1 VRFGGGLGLICP
13 PMLTEESDKKLFLLD
28 AYALIFRAYY
38 AFIRN
43 PRINSKGENTSAA
56 FGFTTAVLDILR
68 NEKPTHIAIVFD
80 PPGPTF
86 RHEEYPEYKANRDE
100 TPEDIRASVP
110 WIHKVAESLRIPTI
124 TIPGFEAD
132 DTIGCLA
139 VMAEKEGFDVYMM
152 TPDKDYAQLVT
163 EKVRM
168 YRPGRSGNPP
178 QVWGP
183 AEVCERFGIDNPLQ
197 VIDLLGL
204 MGDSADN
211 IPGVPGIGPKTA
223 AKLLNTYG
231 SMETLL
237 DSTADLKGKQKE
249 NLENFRAQALLSK
262 HLATIALD
270 VPVTPDFDA
279 MRIDGPDAEKLS
291 EVFEALEFRTLA
303 RRALGAS
310 APPQA
315 NVAAA
320 DHPSEA
326 AKTATDSGQSQMD
339 MFGVSTDAA
348 QDQMEPGLT
357 SFDAE
362 KVNYRMADSPEGWA
376 QVCAEIGAVD
386 RFAFDTETTGLDART
401 ARLVGMSFST
411 AKGTGWYVPVPFGK
425 QGEHQSHDPAVQEI
439 LKAFG
444 AVWSAKEKVLIAQNW
459 KFDYKVMRTAGVEIQ
474 CRVFDTMLAHYVLQ
488 PDLKH
493 GMDYLAEVEL
503 GYKTIPIADILGK
516 RGKNQKT
523 MADIP
528 SEQVRDYACEDAD
541 ITLQLADVFE
551 GRMPKGS
558 AERQVLDTLEMPLVP
573 VLAEMEMEG
582 VRLDVEALNGMA
594 KGLEEDLRRLT
605 ESIQAHA
612 GVPFSIDS
620 PRQLGE
626 VLFDHLVITEK
637 AKKTKTGQYAT
648 GEDILQKLVN
658 AHPIVSEVLEYRQ
671 LNKLLSTYVRPLPEL
686 VEEKT
691 QRIHTQYMQAVAA
704 TGRLSSTQP
713 NLQNIPIR
721 TLRGR
726 EIRKAFVPRDD
737 NHVLLAADYSQVELR
752 IVAALSGD
760 RGLCQAFL
768 DGADIHT
775 ATAAKV
781 FGISPDEVDRGQRSQ
796 AKAVNFGILY
806 GQGAFGL
813 AETLKIPRRE
823 AKSIIEA
830 YFTEFPD
837 LKAYQTQVV
846 ETAKEKG
853 YVETVLG
860 RKRWL
865 PDITS
870 ANAVVRGFAERNA
883 VNAPIQGS
891 AADIIKVAMVRI
903 QKAIRAEELD
913 ARMILQV
920 HDELV
925 FDVPKTEAEA
935 LSKLVKTHM
944 EEAVKL
950 SVPLEVEIQTGT
962 NWLEAH

>member
-1 VRFGGGLGLICP
+1 
-13 PMLTEESDKKLFLLD
+13 MLTAESDKKLFLLD

-43 PRINSKGENTSAA
+43 PRINSKGQNTSAV
-56 FGFTTAVLDILR
+56 FGFTTTVLDVLK
-68 NEKPTHIAIVFD
+68 NEKPTHLAVVFD

-86 RHEEYPEYKANRDE
+86 RHEEYTEYKANRDE

-110 WIHKVAESLRIPTI
+110 RVLEVAEAMRIPTI
-124 TIPGFEAD
+124 TIPGYEAD
-132 DTIGCLA
+132 DTIGALS

-152 TPDKDYAQLVT
+152 TPDKDYGQLVT

-178 QVWGP
+178 QIWGP
-183 AEVCERFGIDNPLQ
+183 AEVCERFGIERTEQ

-223 AKLLNTYG
+223 AKLLNKYG
-231 SMETLL
+231 SMEVLL
-237 DSTADLKGKQKE
+237 DSTEELKGKQKE
-249 NLENFRAQALLSK
+249 NLENFREQALLSK
-262 HLATIALD
+262 RLATIALD
-270 VPVTPDFDA
+270 VPVEADFDA
-279 MRIDGPDAEKLS
+279 MVVEEPDAEKLS
-291 EVFEALEFRTLA
+291 AVFESLEFRTLA
-303 RRALGAS
+303 RRVLGDAATLAAAPAAGKS
-310 APPQA
+310 APA
-315 NVAAA
+315 SVAGGDA
-320 DHPSEA
+320 
-326 AKTATDSGQSQMD
+326 QMD
-339 MFGVSTDAA
+339 MFGGGGDAA
-348 QDQMEPGLT
+348 GAGADTVQGGLDA
-357 SFDAE
+357 FDPD
-362 KVNYRMADSPEGWA
+362 KVDYRMAHTPEAWA
-376 QVCAEIGAVD
+376 ELCAEVAGVD

-401 ARLVGMSFST
+401 ARIVGMSFST
-411 AKGTGWYVPVPFGK
+411 RPGTGWYVPVPLGSPDAP
-425 QGEHQSHDPAVQEI
+425 QSEDDAVRHV
-439 LKAFG
+439 LDAFA
-444 AVWSAKEKVLIAQNW
+444 AVWTAKDKVLVAQNW
-459 KFDYKVMRTAGVEIQ
+459 KYDHKVMRRVGVDVQ
-474 CRVFDTMLAHYVLQ
+474 CPVFDTMLAHYVLQ
-488 PDLKH
+488 PDQKH
-493 GMDYLAEVEL
+493 GMDVLAENEL
-503 GYKTIPIADILGK
+503 GYRTIPITDLLGK
-516 RGKNQKT
+516 KGKNQKT

-528 SEQVRDYACEDAD
+528 PEEVVNYACEDAD
-541 ITLQLADVFE
+541 ITLRLADVFE
-551 GRMPKGS
+551 ARMPAGS
-558 AERQVLDTLEMPLVP
+558 PERHILDEVEMPLVP
-573 VLAEMEMEG
+573 VLADMEMEG
-582 VRLDVEALNGMA
+582 VRLDVDVLGAMA
-594 KGLEEDLRRLT
+594 EGLQEDLRKLT

-648 GEDILQKLVN
+648 GEDVLQKLVDT
-658 AHPIVSEVLEYRQ
+658 HPIVGEVLEYRQ

-686 VEEKT
+686 VDPET
-691 QRIHTQYMQAVAA
+691 GRIHTQYMQAVAA

-721 TLRGR
+721 TKRGR
-726 EIRKAFVPRDD
+726 EIRKAFVPRDA

-760 RGLCQAFL
+760 RGLCTAFL
-768 DGADIHT
+768 EGADIHT

-781 FGISPDEVDRGQRSQ
+781 FGVPAEDVDRGQRSQ

-823 AKSIIEA
+823 AKGIIEA
-830 YFTEFPD
+830 YFAEFAD
-837 LKAYQTQVV
+837 LKAYQTRVV
-846 ETAKEKG
+846 EEAKENG

-883 VNAPIQGS
+883 INAPIQGS
-891 AADIIKVAMVRI
+891 AADIIKIAMVRI
-903 QKAIRAEELD
+903 HRALD
-913 ARMILQV
+913 EGGFKARMILQV

-925 FDVPKTEAEA
+925 FDVPTEEVEA
-935 LSKLVKTHM
+935 VRELVCSHM
-944 EEAVKL
+944 ERAVEL
-950 SVPLEVEIQTGT
+950 AVPLEVEAQTGQD
-962 NWLEAH
+962 WLEAH

>member
-1 VRFGGGLGLICP
+1 
-13 PMLTEESDKKLFLLD
+13 MLTAESDKKLFLLD

-43 PRINSKGENTSAA
+43 PRINSKGQNTSAV
-56 FGFTTAVLDILR
+56 FGFTTAVLDILK
-68 NEKPTHIAIVFD
+68 NEKPTHLAVVFD

-86 RHEEYPEYKANRDE
+86 RHEEYSEYKANRDE

-110 WIHKVAESLRIPTI
+110 RVLEVAAAMRIPTI
-124 TIPGFEAD
+124 TIPGYEAD
-132 DTIGCLA
+132 DTIGALS
-139 VMAEKEGFDVYMM
+139 VMAEKAGFDVYMM
-152 TPDKDYAQLVT
+152 TPDKDFGQLVT

-168 YRPGRSGNPP
+168 FRPGRSGNPP

-183 AEVCERFGIDNPLQ
+183 AEVCERFGIERTEQ

-223 AKLLNTYG
+223 AKLLSKYG
-231 SMETLL
+231 TMETLL

-249 NLENFRAQALLSK
+249 NLETYREQALLSK

-270 VPVTPDFDA
+270 VPVEADFEA
-279 MRIDGPDAEKLS
+279 MRVEKPDAEKLAA
-291 EVFEALEFRTLA
+291 VFESLEFRTLS
-303 RRALGAS
+303 RRVLGDVAVPKATTADS
-310 APPQA
+310 AEIPA
-315 NVAAA
+315 I
-320 DHPSEA
+320 STEEA
-326 AKTATDSGQSQMD
+326 QMD
-339 MFGVSTDAA
+339 MFGGGSGGAVAGAESGGGPVSIDRESV
-348 QDQMEPGLT
+348 D
-357 SFDAE
+357 
-362 KVNYRMADSPEGWA
+362 YRMADTPA
-376 QVCAEIGAVD
+376 LRAELMGLLDTCD
-386 RFAFDTETTGLDART
+386 RFAFDTETTGVDART
-401 ARLVGMSFST
+401 ARLVGMSFSL
-411 AKGTGWYVPVPFGK
+411 AEGTGWYVPVPIGSDDLP
-425 QGEHQSHDPAVQEI
+425 QGEQAEVRALLGEFNAIWASEDKEI
-439 LKAFG
+439 
-444 AVWSAKEKVLIAQNW
+444 VAQNW
-459 KFDYKVMRTAGVEIQ
+459 KYDHKIMRGVGVVVR

-493 GMDYLAEVEL
+493 GMDHLAETEL
-503 GYKTIPIADILGK
+503 GYRTIPITDLLGK
-516 RGKNQKT
+516 KGKNQKT

-528 SEQVRDYACEDAD
+528 PEQVVDYACEDAD
-541 ITLQLADVFE
+541 ITLRLADTF
-551 GRMPKGS
+551 GSRMPEGS
-558 AERQVLDTLEMPLVP
+558 PERRILETIEMPLVP
-573 VLAEMEMEG
+573 VLADMELEG
-582 VRLDVEALNGMA
+582 VRLDVEAMQDMA
-594 KGLEEDLRRLT
+594 TGLEEDLRTLT
-605 ESIQAHA
+605 DSIQAHA

-626 VLFDHLVITEK
+626 VLFDHLAITDK

-648 GEDILQKLVN
+648 GEDILQKLAD
-658 AHPIVSEVLEYRQ
+658 AHPIVPEVLEYRQ

-686 VEEKT
+686 VDSAT
-691 QRIHTQYMQAVAA
+691 GRVHTQYMQAVAA
-704 TGRLSSTQP
+704 TGRLSSTRP

-721 TLRGR
+721 TARGR
-726 EIRKAFVPRDD
+726 EIRKAFVPRDA

-760 RGLCQAFL
+760 KGLCQAFL

-781 FGISPDEVDRGQRSQ
+781 FGVDPNEVDRGQRSR

-823 AKSIIEA
+823 AKGIIEA
-830 YFTEFPD
+830 YFAEFSE
-837 LKAYQTQVV
+837 LKSYQTRVV
-846 ETAKEKG
+846 EEAKERG

-865 PDITS
+865 PDIAS

-883 VNAPIQGS
+883 INAPIQGS

-903 QKAIRAEELD
+903 QKALRD
-913 ARMILQV
+913 GGFGARMILQV

-925 FDVPKTEAEA
+925 FDVPKGEAEA
-935 LSKLVKTHM
+935 ISALVREHM
-944 EEAVKL
+944 EGAIELA
-950 SVPLEVEIQTGT
+950 VPLEVEVQTGA

>member
-1 VRFGGGLGLICP
+1 
-13 PMLTEESDKKLFLLD
+13 MLTADSDKKLFLLD

-43 PRINSKGENTSAA
+43 PRINSKGQNTSAV
-56 FGFTTAVLDILR
+56 FGFTTAVLDILKK
-68 NEKPTHIAIVFD
+68 EKPTHLAVVFD

-86 RHEEYPEYKANRDE
+86 RHEEFSEYKANRDE

-110 WIHKVAESLRIPTI
+110 RVLEVAEAMRIPTI
-124 TIPGFEAD
+124 TIPGYEAD
-132 DTIGCLA
+132 DTIGALS
-139 VMAEKEGFDVYMM
+139 VKAEKAGFDVYMM
-152 TPDKDYAQLVT
+152 TPDKDFGQLVT

-168 YRPGRSGNPP
+168 FRPGRSGNPP

-183 AEVCERFGIDNPLQ
+183 AEVCERFGIDRTEQ

-223 AKLLNTYG
+223 AKLLNKYG
-231 SMETLL
+231 TMETLL
-237 DSTADLKGKQKE
+237 DSTAELKGKQKE
-249 NLENFRAQALLSK
+249 NLETYREQALMSK

-270 VPVTPDFDA
+270 VPVEADFDA
-279 MRIDGPDAEKLS
+279 MLVETPDVEKLAA
-291 EVFEALEFRTLA
+291 VFESLEFRTLS
-303 RRALGAS
+303 RRVLGD
-310 APPQA
+310 
-315 NVAAA
+315 AAVL
-320 DHPSEA
+320 
-326 AKTATDSGQSQMD
+326 KTAAPESAGAPVLAHTAEESQMD
-339 MFGVSTDAA
+339 MFGGGDAGSVA
-348 QDQMEPGLT
+348 ASESGGGPDSIDRE
-357 SFDAE
+357 SVD
-362 KVNYRMADSPEGWA
+362 YRMADTP
-376 QVCAEIGAVD
+376 VLRAELSGLLDTCD

-401 ARLVGMSFST
+401 ARLVGMSFSL
-411 AKGTGWYVPVPFGK
+411 AEGTGWYVPVPPGAFDLPQRDQLEVRSLLDEFSAIWASEDK
-425 QGEHQSHDPAVQEI
+425 EI
-439 LKAFG
+439 
-444 AVWSAKEKVLIAQNW
+444 VAQNW
-459 KFDYKVMRTAGVEIQ
+459 KYDHKIMLGVGVNVQ

-493 GMDYLAEVEL
+493 GMDHLAETEL
-503 GYKTIPIADILGK
+503 GYRTIPITDLLGK
-516 RGKNQKT
+516 KGKNQKT

-528 SEQVRDYACEDAD
+528 PEQVVDYACEDAD
-541 ITLQLADVFE
+541 ITLRLADLF
-551 GRMPKGS
+551 GRRMP
-558 AERQVLDTLEMPLVP
+558 AESPERRILETIEMPLVP
-573 VLAEMEMEG
+573 VLADMEIEG
-582 VRLDVEALNGMA
+582 VRLDTEAMQAMA
-594 KGLEEDLRRLT
+594 TGLEGDLRQLT
-605 ESIQAHA
+605 DSIQAHA

-626 VLFDHLVITEK
+626 VLFDHLAITDK

-648 GEDILQKLVN
+648 GEEILQKLAD
-658 AHPIVSEVLEYRQ
+658 AHPIVPEVLEYRQ

-686 VEEKT
+686 VDSAT
-691 QRIHTQYMQAVAA
+691 GRVHTQYMQAVAA
-704 TGRLSSTQP
+704 TGRLSSTRP

-721 TLRGR
+721 TARGR
-726 EIRKAFVPRDD
+726 EIRKAFVPRDA

-760 RGLCQAFL
+760 KGLCQAFL

-781 FGISPDEVDRGQRSQ
+781 FGVDPNEVDRGQRSR

-823 AKSIIEA
+823 AKGIIEA
-830 YFTEFPD
+830 YFSEFSE
-837 LKAYQTQVV
+837 LKSYQTRVV
-846 ETAKEKG
+846 EEAREKG

-865 PDITS
+865 PDIAS

-883 VNAPIQGS
+883 INAPIQGS
-891 AADIIKVAMVRI
+891 AADIIKLAMVRI
-903 QKAIRAEELD
+903 QKALHVGGFG

-925 FDVPKTEAEA
+925 FDVPKGEAEA
-935 LSKLVKTHM
+935 ISELVREHM
-944 EEAVKL
+944 EGAVEL
-950 SVPLEVEIQTGT
+950 AVPLEVEVQTGA

>member
-1 VRFGGGLGLICP
+1 MRFGGGLGLICP

-362 KVNYRMADSPEGWA
+362 KVNYRMADSPEG
-376 QVCAEIGAVD
+376 VGP
-386 RFAFDTETTGLDART
+386 GLR
-401 ARLVGMSFST
+401 
-411 AKGTGWYVPVPFGK
+411 
-425 QGEHQSHDPAVQEI
+425 
-439 LKAFG
+439 
-444 AVWSAKEKVLIAQNW
+444 
-459 KFDYKVMRTAGVEIQ
+459 
-474 CRVFDTMLAHYVLQ
+474 
-488 PDLKH
+488 
-493 GMDYLAEVEL
+493 
-503 GYKTIPIADILGK
+503 
-516 RGKNQKT
+516 
-523 MADIP
+523 
-528 SEQVRDYACEDAD
+528 
-541 ITLQLADVFE
+541 
-551 GRMPKGS
+551 
-558 AERQVLDTLEMPLVP
+558 
-573 VLAEMEMEG
+573 
-582 VRLDVEALNGMA
+582 
-594 KGLEEDLRRLT
+594 
-605 ESIQAHA
+605 
-612 GVPFSIDS
+612 
-620 PRQLGE
+620 
-626 VLFDHLVITEK
+626 
-637 AKKTKTGQYAT
+637 
-648 GEDILQKLVN
+648 
-658 AHPIVSEVLEYRQ
+658 
-671 LNKLLSTYVRPLPEL
+671 
-686 VEEKT
+686 
-691 QRIHTQYMQAVAA
+691 
-704 TGRLSSTQP
+704 
-713 NLQNIPIR
+713 
-721 TLRGR
+721 
-726 EIRKAFVPRDD
+726 
-737 NHVLLAADYSQVELR
+737 
-752 IVAALSGD
+752 
-760 RGLCQAFL
+760 
-768 DGADIHT
+768 
-775 ATAAKV
+775 
-781 FGISPDEVDRGQRSQ
+781 
-796 AKAVNFGILY
+796 
-806 GQGAFGL
+806 
-813 AETLKIPRRE
+813 
-823 AKSIIEA
+823 
-830 YFTEFPD
+830 
-837 LKAYQTQVV
+837 
-846 ETAKEKG
+846 
-853 YVETVLG
+853 
-860 RKRWL
+860 
-865 PDITS
+865 
-870 ANAVVRGFAERNA
+870 
-883 VNAPIQGS
+883 
-891 AADIIKVAMVRI
+891 
-903 QKAIRAEELD
+903 
-913 ARMILQV
+913 
-920 HDELV
+920 
-925 FDVPKTEAEA
+925 
-935 LSKLVKTHM
+935 
-944 EEAVKL
+944 
-950 SVPLEVEIQTGT
+950 
-962 NWLEAH
+962 

>member
-1 VRFGGGLGLICP
+1 
-13 PMLTEESDKKLFLLD
+13 MLTVESDKKLFLLD

-43 PRINSKGENTSAA
+43 PRINSKGQNTSAV
-56 FGFTTAVLDILR
+56 FGFTTTLLDVLK
-68 NEKPTHIAIVFD
+68 NEKPTHLAVVFD

-86 RHEEYPEYKANRDE
+86 RHEEFTEYKANREE

-110 WIHKVAESLRIPTI
+110 RVLEVAEAMRIPTI
-124 TIPGFEAD
+124 VIPGYEAD
-132 DTIGCLA
+132 DTIGALS
-139 VMAEKEGFDVYMM
+139 VMAENAGFDVYMM
-152 TPDKDYAQLVT
+152 TPDKDFGQLVT

-183 AEVCERFGIDNPLQ
+183 AEVCERFGIERTDQ
-197 VIDLLGL
+197 IIDLLGL

-223 AKLLNTYG
+223 AKLLNKYG
-231 SMETLL
+231 TMETLL
-237 DSTADLKGKQKE
+237 DSTAELKGKQKE
-249 NLENFRAQALLSK
+249 NLETYREQALMSK
-262 HLATIALD
+262 RLATIALD
-270 VPVTPDFDA
+270 VPVEADFDA
-279 MRIDGPDAEKLS
+279 MAVQEPDAEKLAAA
-291 EVFEALEFRTLA
+291 FLALEFRTLA
-303 RRALGAS
+303 RRVLGDAVVSAAPLSGSTAS
-310 APPQA
+310 SG
-315 NVAAA
+315 AAA
-320 DHPSEA
+320 
-326 AKTATDSGQSQMD
+326 SGGDAQMD
-339 MFGVSTDAA
+339 MFGVVDGGDGTVGD
-348 QDQMEPGLT
+348 GLGGLK
-357 SFDAE
+357 SIDRE
-362 KVNYRMADSPEGWA
+362 NVDYRMADT
-376 QVCAEIGAVD
+376 AESRAGLIGLLAGSD
-386 RFAFDTETTGLDART
+386 RFSFDTETTGLDART
-401 ARLVGMSFST
+401 ARLVGMSFSL
-411 AKGTGWYVPVPFGK
+411 GEGSGWYVPVPLGSEDVPQADDAGVRSLLSEF
-425 QGEHQSHDPAVQEI
+425 DAI
-439 LKAFG
+439 
-444 AVWSAKEKVLIAQNW
+444 WSAEDKELVAQNW
-459 KFDYKVMRTAGVEIQ
+459 KYDHKIMLGVGVSIR
-474 CRVFDTMLAHYVLQ
+474 CRVFDTMLAHYILH

-493 GMDYLAEVEL
+493 GMDHLAETEL
-503 GYKTIPIADILGK
+503 GYRTIPITDLLGK
-516 RGKNQKT
+516 KGRNQKT

-528 SEQVRDYACEDAD
+528 PEQVVDYACEDAD
-541 ITLQLADVFE
+541 ITLRLSNTFRS
-551 GRMPKGS
+551 RMPQDS
-558 AERQVLDTLEMPLVP
+558 PERRILETIEMPLVP
-573 VLAEMEMEG
+573 VLADMELEG
-582 VRLDVEALNGMA
+582 VRLDVEVMHGLAS
-594 KGLEEDLRRLT
+594 GLEEDLRKLK
-605 ESIQAHA
+605 ESIQTHA

-626 VLFDHLVITEK
+626 VLFDHLAITDK

-648 GEDILQKLVN
+648 GEDILQKLVD
-658 AHPIVSEVLEYRQ
+658 AHPIVQEVLDYRQ

-686 VEEKT
+686 VDPVT
-691 QRIHTQYMQAVAA
+691 ARVHTQYMQAVAA

-721 TLRGR
+721 TVRGR
-726 EIRKAFVPRDD
+726 EIRKAFVPRDAD
-737 NHVLLAADYSQVELR
+737 HVLLAADYSQVELR

-781 FGISPDEVDRGQRSQ
+781 FGVAPEEVDRGQRSQ

-823 AKSIIEA
+823 AKGIIEA
-830 YFTEFPD
+830 YFAEFAD
-837 LKAYQTQVV
+837 LKAYRTRVV
-846 ETAKEKG
+846 EEARERG

-883 VNAPIQGS
+883 INAPIQGS

-903 QKAIRAEELD
+903 QKALGD
-913 ARMILQV
+913 GGFGARMILQV

-925 FDVPKTEAEA
+925 FDVPKKEVGTV
-935 LSKLVKTHM
+935 SKLVKEHM
-944 EEAVKL
+944 EGAVEL
-950 SVPLEVEIQTGT
+950 AVPLEVEVQTGA